1 MPHDIYIHTGARIPT
16 RSNSVCPNTA
26 ASQRVSI
33 RGGCGKGGE
42 QFVGSAYFALV
53 KVMRLITSKPALF
66 RKATT

>member
-1 MPHDIYIHTGARIPT
+1 MCA
-16 RSNSVCPNTA
+16 NTA

-33 RGGCGKGGE
+33 RGGCGKGSE

-66 RKATT
+66 RKARYQTHTTT